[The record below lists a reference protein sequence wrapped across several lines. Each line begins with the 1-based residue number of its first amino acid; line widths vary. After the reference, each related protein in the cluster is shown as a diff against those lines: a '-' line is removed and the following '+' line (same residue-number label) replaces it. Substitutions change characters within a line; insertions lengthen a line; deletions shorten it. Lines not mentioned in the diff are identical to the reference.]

1 MYDIGSVWKDWKIVR
16 LIGEGS
22 FGKVY
27 EIERNQ
33 FGIEEHSAMKV
44 VKIPN
49 STAEVQSLKSEGMD
63 QGSLKEYYMG
73 LVEDFSQEIALM
85 IKLKSNPGIVE
96 CEDYTVIEHKNDFGW
111 DIIIRME
118 LLTPLSKV
126 IASRELTEDEVID
139 LGISLC
145 DALTVCHKNKI
156 IHRDIKIDNIFVTD
170 TGFYKLGDFGV
181 ARTID
186 KTAAGLSKKGTYT
199 YMAPEVYRGEEYG
212 HKADIYSLGM
222 VMYRLLNHNR
232 EPFLPKPPANVKYSD
247 KNNALIRRMSGERF
261 EPPSN
266 ASSALAQVI
275 MKACEYKANDRYL
288 NASDFKQAILQVK
301 SGQGI
306 SGNAAQT
313 AVGVQTGNPTQYA
326 DSYGVNKFPGQPY
339 DRVPDYNNGGLGNNN
354 GRQYSNVIPNTY
366 ESNPWNSGGPYGP
379 YKDDHNYMGQYQNF
393 QGNTKPKNKNSTVAI
408 LLGWL
413 GVLLEVLGIVVTKA
427 NQWVK
432 PQVLLVIIIVA
443 MLITAVMMV
452 IFTFGKK
459 VKAAWVIMIISS
471 VLSLSIVNIIAS
483 FMFYNDV
490 FYNQNRR

>member
-1 MYDIGSVWKDWKIVR
+1 MYDIGSVWKDWKIIR

-27 EIERNQ
+27 EIERNR

-44 VKIPN
+44 VRIPN
-49 STAEVQSLKSEGMD
+49 STAEIQSLKSEGMD
-63 QGSLKEYYMG
+63 SGSLKEYYMG

-85 IKLKSNPGIVE
+85 VKLKSNPGIVE
-96 CEDYTVIEHKNDFGW
+96 CEDYSVIEHKDDFGW

-126 IASRELTEDEVID
+126 LAARELTEGEVID

-145 DALTVCHKNKI
+145 DALSVCHQNKI

-199 YMAPEVYRGEEYG
+199 YMAPEVYKGEEYG
-212 HKADIYSLGM
+212 SRADIYSLGM

-232 EPFLPKPPANVKYSD
+232 EPFLPMPTANVKYSD

-261 EPPSN
+261 NPPSN
-266 ASSALAQVI
+266 AGGALAGVI
-275 MKACEYKANDRYL
+275 MKACEYSANDRYF
-288 NASDFKQAILQVK
+288 NAAEFKQAILRVK
-301 SGQGI
+301 SNPGYSEEVTQTAASGYPG
-306 SGNAAQT
+306 SPAQYSGGNAVNNPPVQPC
-313 AVGVQTGNPTQYA
+313 VQIPGVQPYNEAQVNNSNP
-326 DSYGVNKFPGQPY
+326 
-339 DRVPDYNNGGLGNNN
+339 
-354 GRQYSNVIPNTY
+354 
-366 ESNPWNSGGPYGP
+366 NPWNTGGAYGP
-379 YKDDHNYMGQYQNF
+379 YKDNYNYMGQYGNIQNNRESKT
-393 QGNTKPKNKNSTVAI
+393 GNSTAAI
-408 LLGWL
+408 ILGWI
-413 GVLLEVLGIVVTKA
+413 GIVLEVLGIVVTKA

-432 PQVLLVIIIVA
+432 PQAILIVIITA
-443 MLITAVMMV
+443 MLVTAAMMV

-459 VKAAWVIMIISS
+459 PKALWIVMIISS

-483 FMFYNDV
+483 FMFYGDV
-490 FYNQNRR
+490 YSNQNRR